1 MVTSPLETKMTML
14 ETLTQLRGAIAAGDN
29 TKIEEL
35 LTAATEIATL
45 VPEIAIYLDGGLI
58 QEVSRAND
66 APFLL
71 HIHDEDVE
79 GTIDD
84 VCEVRHGDG
93 NVSEAIISSY
103 DHTDGEINRDQV
115 YWASLRNPVALD
127 TAPNDNG

>member
-58 QEVSRAND
+58 QEVSRAN
-66 APFLL
+66 
-71 HIHDEDVE
+71 
-79 GTIDD
+79 
-84 VCEVRHGDG
+84 VRTSKG
-93 NVSEAIISSY
+93 
-103 DHTDGEINRDQV
+103 
-115 YWASLRNPVALD
+115 P
-127 TAPNDNG
+127 